1 MADQVVGFG
10 ARTGPM
16 VDVVTM
22 VSTKVQ
28 AIADA
33 TVAMVAD
40 AAEAPGRLAEAGR
53 LLTGN
58 GALGS
63 PAGVLAAAAGV
74 IVAAL
79 LLAMAVHH
87 LLRPA
92 RLRLRNL
99 VPESAE
105 RMATL
110 VLEGV
115 IIDAAPVAVYL
126 AAGLLLDHV
135 LFGMYGRVFVGTAV

>member
-1 MADQVVGFG
+1 
-10 ARTGPM
+10 
-16 VDVVTM
+16 
-22 VSTKVQ
+22 
-28 AIADA
+28 
-33 TVAMVAD
+33 
-40 AAEAPGRLAEAGR
+40 AAAAPGRLAEAGR

-63 PAGVLAAAAGV
+63 PAGVLAAAAGA

-92 RLRLRNL
+92 RLRLRRL
-99 VPESAE
+99 VPQTAE

-115 IIDAAPVAVYL
+115 IIDAAPAAAYL
-126 AAGLLLDHV
+126 AAGLMLDHL
-135 LFGMYGRVFVGTAV
+135 LFGKSGRVFVGTEVFHMVTSAVIINSAVAW